1 MKTKL
6 KIVLSLAAVA
16 LTGIILFQAY
26 WSFNAFKLNKQRFDD
41 DIDMVMQRALDSC
54 KKDYFDS
61 IRVVLVKRLS
71 APGITVKLDTIP
83 SWDTAHRVV
92 YVSVKSKGNGVDKP
106 FNTTL
111 PVLDFYRKQIGHPV
125 PLPELITEMSFYQ
138 PQLLNQVMLILE
150 MDDIRI
156 KLSRFDAYL
165 RSHPHIS
172 AAELTKLKNE
182 EDKKPLNVG
191 VYELPKNFRQ
201 ADSAKL
207 YKYYNAELNKIHPMA
222 SFDLEFSDKPM
233 PATQTEVPKPFT
245 ALWGKV
251 NKSTTGASVSPKHE
265 NELLYS
271 ETDQYLYK
279 YHGFSFVQ
287 NNHSNELFV
296 RAVFDR
302 AQVGVL
308 IEMILPLLLSGL
320 LVLFTIFC
328 FYYIIRTIVRQKRL
342 TELKDDFINNMTH
355 ELKTPIAT
363 ITVAIEGL
371 QKFNG
376 LNDPE
381 KTQRYLQTS
390 RNELARLND
399 LVGKVL
405 NVAAFES
412 KEVVLNIQKINV
424 DDLINE
430 LINAEKHKTEK
441 EINITYNNTSNIIT
455 IEADKMHFRNVLAN
469 IIDNAV
475 KYSNEPVDIKIDVR
489 RDYAN
494 AVFTIKDNGIGIPAE
509 HIDHIFDKF
518 YRVPAGNVHNVKGTG
533 LGLNYVKY
541 IVRAHGGSVSVKS
554 ELSRGSE
561 FVIIIPLK
569 NE

>member
-1 MKTKL
+1 MKTKF
-6 KIVLSLAAVA
+6 KIVLLLAAVA

-41 DIDMVMQRALDSC
+41 DIDLVMQRALDSC

-71 APGITVKLDTIP
+71 APGITIKLDTIP

-92 YVSVKSKGNGVDKP
+92 YISVKSKGNGVDKP

-150 MDDIRI
+150 MDDINI
-156 KLSRFDAYL
+156 KLSGLFAYM
-165 RSHPHIS
+165 RAHPNLS
-172 AAELTKLKNE
+172 ADSLNKLKNE

-201 ADSAKL
+201 ADSVKF
-207 YKYYNAELNKIHPMA
+207 YKYYRAELNKIHPKSNFELKISTQHIPA
-222 SFDLEFSDKPM
+222 SSNDIHHVK
-233 PATQTEVPKPFT
+233 
-245 ALWGKV
+245 
-251 NKSTTGASVSPKHE
+251 
-265 NELLYS
+265 ELQYS
-271 ETDQYLYK
+271 ETQEYLYK

-287 NNHSNELFV
+287 DNHNNELFV

-308 IEMILPLLLSGL
+308 KEMILPLLLSGL
-320 LVLFTIFC
+320 LILFTIFC
-328 FYYIIRTIVRQKRL
+328 FYYIIRIIITQKRL

-412 KEVVLNIQKINV
+412 KEVALNREKINV

-441 EINITYNNTSNIIT
+441 AINITYNNTSNIT
-455 IEADKMHFRNVLAN
+455 TLEADKMHFRNVLAN

-475 KYSNEPVDIKIDVR
+475 KYSKEPVDIKIDVR
-489 RDYAN
+489 RDNAN

-554 ELSRGSE
+554 ELGRGSE